1 MREILFRGKR
11 KDNGEWAEGFFL
23 SNDNKAYILA
33 QGELTNSLDEG
44 ELLHTCWVHEV
55 DPETVGRF
63 TGLYDKNSR
72 PIYEGDYILAV
83 LPATTLRREFVWPI
97 MPVVYSRGAF
107 GLADS
112 HGEVTP
118 LCGFAPYVTFEVV
131 GNVHDAEYRS
141 DTQQEATEQ

>member
-1 MREILFRGKR
+1 MSESLFKGKR
-11 KDNGEWAEGFFL
+11 SDNGEWIYGDLRHWRNGSVGIHNNIL
-23 SNDNKAYILA
+23 SHT
-33 QGELTNSLDEG
+33 LT
-44 ELLHTCWVHEV
+44 V

-83 LPATTLRREFVWPI
+83 LPATTVQREFVWPV

-131 GNVHDAEYRS
+131 GNIYDTECRS
-141 DTQQEATEQ
+141 DMQQEATEQ